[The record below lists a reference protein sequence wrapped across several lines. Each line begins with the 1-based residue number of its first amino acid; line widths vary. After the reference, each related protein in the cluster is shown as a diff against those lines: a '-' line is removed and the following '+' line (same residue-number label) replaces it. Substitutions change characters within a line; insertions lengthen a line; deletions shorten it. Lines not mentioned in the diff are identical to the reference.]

1 MELLLVSDDTPKS
14 CWSECVRHHR
24 SPAERLTL
32 SANPCQRWLPV
43 WHHHILL
50 ITVFSSSSSS
60 FPRPQT
66 WQQMRHPWRLMTRQ
80 QPRSA
85 YSELLSICSLG
96 GKKQN
101 RWDPMNKKKKVSVS
115 DNCLGQQSRVGLK
128 VSARAIGVI
137 FRVMVLVIAHAD
149 NVQFDRKLPWFHFR
163 QRARKNAL
171 WIEDVTGSGFSFVTV
186 HFSVLPAGFECLNIR
201 GQWRPPAGV
210 KKHFHF
216 PVMSFEVGLE
226 TRGRELE
233 LRVEDAV
240 GKTAVMQ
247 SYSSALSASAAILRR
262 L

>member
-1 MELLLVSDDTPKS
+1 M
-14 CWSECVRHHR
+14 
-24 SPAERLTL
+24 
-32 SANPCQRWLPV
+32 
-43 WHHHILL
+43 
-50 ITVFSSSSSS
+50 
-60 FPRPQT
+60 
-66 WQQMRHPWRLMTRQ
+66 
-80 QPRSA
+80 
-85 YSELLSICSLG
+85 
-96 GKKQN
+96 
-101 RWDPMNKKKKVSVS
+101 SVS

-137 FRVMVLVIAHAD
+137 FRVMVLVIVHAD

-216 PVMSFEVGLE
+216 PVMSFEVWVE